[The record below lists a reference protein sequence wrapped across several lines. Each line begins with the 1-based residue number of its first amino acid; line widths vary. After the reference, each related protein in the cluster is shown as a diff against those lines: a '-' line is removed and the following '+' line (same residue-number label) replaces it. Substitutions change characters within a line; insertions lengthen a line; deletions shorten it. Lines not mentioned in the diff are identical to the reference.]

1 MATHGDEADL
11 FAAHHARL
19 VRQLVSL
26 LGGEHDVA
34 EEACTLAW
42 VQLLRLQP
50 QRSDT
55 LGGWLYVT
63 AKHEAYRILRERA
76 REDGGGVPV
85 GGESAPRAPDPFE
98 ALTHR
103 DQLALMGHLSAPQR
117 LTVSLRAA
125 GYSYKEIS
133 AATGKTYTW
142 VNRHLTE
149 GTAKLQ
155 QLAAQD
161 E

>member
-11 FAAHHARL
+11 FAAHHTRL
-19 VRQLVSL
+19 VRQLASR
-26 LGGEHDVA
+26 LGGEHDIA

-42 VQLLRLQP
+42 VQLLRLKP

-76 REDGGGVPV
+76 REDGGGVQV
-85 GGESAPRAPDPFE
+85 RGDSAPRAPDPFE

-103 DQLALMGHLSAPQR
+103 DQLALMRHLSAPQR
-117 LTVSLRAA
+117 LTVSLHAA

-142 VNRHLTE
+142 VNRHITE
-149 GTAKLQ
+149 GRA
-155 QLAAQD
+155 QLRQLLAQGD
-161 E
+161 

>member
-19 VRQLVSL
+19 HRQLVSR
-26 LGGEHDVA
+26 LGGEHDIA

-63 AKHEAYRILRERA
+63 AKHEAYRILQQRA
-76 REDGGGVPV
+76 REDGGGVAV

-103 DQLALMGHLSAPQR
+103 DRLALMGHLSAPQR

-133 AATGKTYTW
+133 AATGRTYTW

-155 QLAAQD
+155 QLATQD